1 MKKSYFCTNSKY
13 RISMKRILLLFS
25 CLLVS
30 AITYGQKDADEKT
43 NTNVKQP
50 VVRLDQADRVMVDI
64 FTDIWMNKPND
75 STINTFAVNRGVN
88 AYIMKD
94 FPLGKSNFSFA
105 IGAGISC
112 HNLYSDAVA
121 VKESAVDTAA
131 ALGYS
136 FTGRTVFQKLPEMI
150 GTTETSYKNNKLTAI
165 YVDVPLEFRF
175 RTKNEGQKVK
185 AALGFKVGYLLSSH
199 QKYRG
204 DDMVWDYATQ
214 SWGMRSEDLVR
225 HKNYKV
231 PNIEVYRMGPTVR
244 VGWGWVNVSA
254 FYSLTDLFKKNKGPE
269 MYPLSVG
276 LTITPL

>member
-1 MKKSYFCTNSKY
+1 
-13 RISMKRILLLFS
+13 MKRFFVLFT

-30 AITYGQKDADEKT
+30 ILTYGQKDADEK
-43 NTNVKQP
+43 NNSGGKQP
-50 VVRLDQADRVMVDI
+50 MIRLDQADRIMVDV
-64 FTDIWMNKPND
+64 FTDIWMNKPHD
-75 STINTFAVNRGVN
+75 SVINTFAINRGAN
-88 AYIMKD
+88 AYVMKD

-112 HNLYSDAVA
+112 HNMYSDAVA
-121 VKESAVDTAA
+121 TKETITDTSNAR
-131 ALGYS
+131 GYS
-136 FTGRTVFQKLPEMI
+136 FTGNTVFQKLPEMI
-150 GTTETSYKNNKLTAI
+150 GSIETSYKNNKLTAV

-175 RTKNEGQKVK
+175 RTKNEGQKIK
-185 AALGFKVGYLLSSH
+185 AAIGFKVGYLLSSH

-204 DDMVWDYATQ
+204 DDMVWDYASRSWSLQ
-214 SWGMRSEDLVR
+214 SDDLVR

-254 FYSLTDLFKKNKGPE
+254 YYSLTNLFKKNKGPE